1 MPPAPSAQPEGDPQI
16 TVGAECHPQIIT
28 REGCLPRPWGGGVLP
43 PDHRG
48 GGEEGGWAARELPQV
63 PPPPGHPPG
72 APSGAPQVSPQVPPR
87 CPLPQDTLQVLPL
100 HPGGLF
106 RRTEACLP
114 RPSASSTWG
123 LALPGLSL
131 APSPAPVLA
140 CSWLS
145 QQAPPHSLLVW
156 SSLFPP
162 EHLRGGLGV
171 LTSCPAPAPCPQER
185 SVACCRSGPT
195 H

>member
-1 MPPAPSAQPEGDPQI
+1 MP
-16 TVGAECHPQIIT
+16 
-28 REGCLPRPWGGGVLP
+28 P
-43 PDHRG
+43 PDHHEGGVPPQTMGGRGAAPRPSWGRG
-48 GGEEGGWAARELPQV
+48 GRRVGSQRAPLGAPSPRTPSRCPLRC
-63 PPPPGHPPG
+63 PPG
-72 APSGAPQVSPQVPPR
+72 APQVPPR